1 MPVFVGWWWWCWWW
15 CCPSVEAHP
24 ILFIFS
30 NEHVRNNLRTEDTF
44 LAVQMLGS
52 DGVSWVDVAID
63 GNWETKFEWNRP
75 KEFHGESFATIVWAV
90 PLDTTPGTY
99 RIQHYNSHK
108 SLLGK
113 ITEFTG
119 TTNTFKVT
127 AAVDRRTIVPVED
140 HETCVPFGQQ
150 CLICTNCPSCCSKTC
165 GLNGICI

>member
-1 MPVFVGWWWWCWWW
+1 MYSLLLAALYFLN
-15 CCPSVEAHP
+15 
-24 ILFIFS
+24 LF
-30 NEHVRNNLRTEDTF
+30 RNNLRTEDTF

-52 DGVSWVDVAID
+52 DGVSWVDVATD

-75 KEFHGESFATIVWAV
+75 KEFEGESFATIVWEV
-90 PLDTTPGTY
+90 PLDTTPSTY

-127 AAVDRRTIVPVED
+127 PQLTA
-140 HETCVPFGQQ
+140 HH
-150 CLICTNCPSCCSKTC
+150 L
-165 GLNGICI
+165 